1 MAALRL
7 WTGPAYCAI
16 NASLRAMSLSIPS
29 FPRDDSGQI
38 SKLLPKHSFTVTAF
52 AINSALTK
60 LAKLTAS
67 SGDVR
72 GSKRLYRGL
81 SNLSLDSKLLMSG
94 DAHQQ
99 ESLQLMVLLRFS
111 QRLDAATLQAAL
123 IGTPGILCG
132 ASENGL
138 FTDEQVSNKNISR
151 ISSDWGFCLSS
162 FADATCSQHLA
173 SCCLT
178 A

>member
-1 MAALRL
+1 
-7 WTGPAYCAI
+7 
-16 NASLRAMSLSIPS
+16 MSLSIPS
-29 FPRDDSGQI
+29 FPRDDSGKI
-38 SKLLPKHSFTVTAF
+38 SKLLPKHSFPVTAF

-111 QRLDAATLQAAL
+111 QQLDAATLQAAL
-123 IGTPGILCG
+123 IDTPGVLCG

-151 ISSDWGFCLSS
+151 ISSDWGFAFNPSPMPP
-162 FADATCSQHLA
+162 ARII
-173 SCCLT
+173 
-178 A
+178 

>member
-1 MAALRL
+1 M
-7 WTGPAYCAI
+7 
-16 NASLRAMSLSIPS
+16 
-29 FPRDDSGQI
+29 
-38 SKLLPKHSFTVTAF
+38 LPKHSFTVTAF

-67 SGDVR
+67 SSNAR

-81 SNLSLDSKLLMSG
+81 SNLSLDSKLLMSV

-99 ESLQLMVLLRFS
+99 ESLQLMVLLRYS

-123 IGTPGILCG
+123 IDTPGVLCG

-138 FTDEQVSNKNISR
+138 FTDEQVSKNKNISR

-162 FADATCSQHLA
+162 LADATCSQHLA